1 MHLSAPFIKRPVA
14 TSLLSLALLLAGSVA
29 YSVLPVA
36 SLPDVD
42 FPVIGV
48 GAGIPGASPET
59 VASSIATPLERQ
71 FGRIA
76 GVNQM
81 TSTSSLGSANVT
93 LQFDLNRDIDAAS
106 RDVQAAINAARSQL
120 PANMPQNPGYR
131 KANPADAPILILTL
145 TSDIVPKPQ
154 IYDMADSILAQK
166 IAQIQGVGQVFVG
179 GSAQPAVRVELNPM
193 QLANNGIGL
202 EAVRTALTNANAN
215 RPKGSFND
223 AQHRWQID
231 DNDQI
236 FKASEYKPI
245 IVGYNHQTGAT
256 VRLGDLGTVVDSVSD
271 IHTAGFAGNNT
282 SGHSGVLKDAIL
294 IIIFKIPG
302 ANVIDSVDAVLK
314 EMPRLQAEIPP
325 TIKMDVAV
333 DRTTT
338 IRASV
343 HDVEISLL
351 ISVLLVVLVVFLFLR
366 EIWATIIPSIAVP
379 LSLVGTFGV
388 MYLLGYTIDNLSLM
402 ALTISTGFVVDD
414 AIVVIE
420 NITRYLE
427 EGMKPYEAAMRGSKE
442 IGFTVLS
449 MSTSLIAVFI
459 PILLMGGIIGKL
471 FREFA
476 VTLSVAIAVS
486 MLVSLTTTP
495 MLCARFL
502 KERDESRHGHLY
514 RIFENGFQWVHHE
527 YNAALRWV
535 LRHQGLTLAVA
546 IGCAFLN
553 VYLFQIV
560 PKGFFPQQDT
570 GRMGGQTIGEQD
582 ISFPAMR
589 DKQQKLAQFV
599 LNDPAVATV
608 TAFAGG
614 GRGSNNTGFM
624 FVALK
629 DPKDRPGHVTA
640 DQVVN
645 RLRGKLLSVPG
656 ARTFLQAQQDIQ
668 VGGRGSAAQ
677 YQYTL
682 SAPDPDE
689 LNTWAPRLEA
699 RARSMPELRDVS
711 TDEQNHGLSETLVID
726 RDTAARLGITTAA
739 IDQVLYDAFGQRQVS
754 TMYTGLN
761 QYFVVMEVAPEYQL
775 SPDSLKNIYIKVG
788 STGAPAAVPLL
799 GSTAAPATAA
809 TSAAPATST
818 STSAPSGASAAFPT
832 SGGQLVSS
840 TTNAA
845 GGAASSISTST
856 PTASSSTNP
865 VASNIA
871 AIASSNNQSTTAAIS
886 SGTLTGMPSG
896 VTSLPFAVENG
907 PSTAAAPS
915 TPVTTS
921 GGATSAPG
929 AISAPGATSAPG
941 AMVPLSAIAHWEEKR
956 TSLTVNHQGQYPA
969 VTLTFNL
976 APNVAL
982 GDAVTALQK
991 AEAEMG
997 MPSTVH
1003 ATFQGTAQAFQESLK
1018 NEPYL
1023 ILAAI
1028 VAVYIVLGILYESLI
1043 HPLTILSTL
1052 PPAGVGAILAL
1063 LITGTDLSIMALIGI
1078 LLLIGIVK
1086 KNAIMMIDFALQA
1099 EREEGLPPVEAIYQA
1114 CLLRFRPIM
1123 MTTLAAMFGGLPLAI
1138 GMGVGSELR
1147 QPLGIT
1153 IVGGLLVSQALTL
1166 FTTPVVYL
1174 FFDKLQWR
1182 VMKLHRIGSE
1192 LDEPA
1197 GD

>member
-1 MHLSAPFIKRPVA
+1 MHLSAPFIRRPVA
-14 TSLLSLALLLAGSVA
+14 TTLLSLALLLAGSVA
-29 YSVLPVA
+29 YSILPVA

-48 GAGIPGASPET
+48 GAGLPGGSPET
-59 VASSIATPLERQ
+59 MASAVATPLERQ

-81 TSTSSLGSANVT
+81 TSSSSLGSASVT
-93 LQFDLNRDIDAAS
+93 LQFDLNRNIDAAA

-120 PANMPQNPGYR
+120 PSYLPQNPSYR
-131 KANPADAPILILTL
+131 KANPAEAPILILTL
-145 TSDIVPKPQ
+145 TSDVVPKPQ

-166 IAQIQGVGQVFVG
+166 ISQIQGVGQTFVG

-193 QLANNGIGL
+193 QLANNGVGL
-202 EAVRTALTNANAN
+202 EAVRTALANANAN
-215 RPKGSFND
+215 RPKGSFDD

-231 DNDQI
+231 NNDQI
-236 FKASEYKPI
+236 FKAVDYAPI
-245 IVGYNHQTGAT
+245 IVGYNQQTGAA
-256 VRLGDLGTVVDSVSD
+256 VRVADLGTVTDSVSD
-271 IHTAGFAGNNT
+271 IHTAGLAGNN
-282 SGHSGVLKDAIL
+282 SPGHSGQLKDAIL
-294 IIIFKIPG
+294 IVIFKIPG
-302 ANVIDSVDAVLK
+302 ANVIDTVDAVLK
-314 EMPRLQAEIPP
+314 ELPRLQAEIPP
-325 TIKMDVAV
+325 TIKMNVAV

-338 IRASV
+338 IRSSV
-343 HDVEISLL
+343 HDVEITLI

-366 EIWATIIPSIAVP
+366 EIWATIIPSVAVP

-427 EGMKPYEAAMRGSKE
+427 EGMNPYEAAMKGSKE

-486 MLVSLTTTP
+486 LLVSLTTTP
-495 MLCARFL
+495 MLCAKFL
-502 KERDESRHGHLY
+502 KQHDESRYGRLY
-514 RIFENGFQWVHHE
+514 RISENAFQWIHHE
-527 YNAALRWV
+527 YNSALRWV
-535 LRHQGLTLAVA
+535 LRHQWITLSVA

-553 VYLFQIV
+553 IYLFMIV

-570 GRMGGQTIGEQD
+570 GRLGGRTRAAQD
-582 ISFPAMR
+582 ISFPAMAA
-589 DKQQKLAQFV
+589 KQKQLAQMV
-599 LNDPAVATV
+599 LEDPAVQTV
-608 TAFAGG
+608 TAFVGGNGPGG
-614 GRGSNNTGFM
+614 GGTNVGNM
-624 FVALK
+624 FIALK
-629 DPKDRPGHVTA
+629 PLNERPGRVTA

-645 RLRGKLLSVPG
+645 GLRRKLTSVPG
-656 ARTFLQAQQDIQ
+656 ATLFLQAQQDIQ
-668 VGGRGSAAQ
+668 VGGRGSDAQ

-682 SAPDPDE
+682 SDENLNE
-689 LNTWAPRLEA
+689 LNTWAPQLLA
-699 RARSMPELRDVS
+699 RMRTMPQLRDAS
-711 TDEQNHGLSETLVID
+711 TDQQDQGLSATLVID
-726 RDTAARLGITTAA
+726 RDTAARLGISAST

-761 QYFVVMEVAPEYQL
+761 QYFVVMEVDPQYQL
-775 SPDSLKNIYIKVG
+775 SPDSLNNIYIKA
-788 STGAPAAVPLL
+788 STTTGAAPSVSTLGTTTAAAAPAA
-799 GSTAAPATAA
+799 APAA
-809 TSAAPATST
+809 
-818 STSAPSGASAAFPT
+818 STSAPPSAVSGAAAVFAT
-832 SGGQLVSS
+832 SGGQLVTSS
-840 TTNAA
+840 TT
-845 GGAASSISTST
+845 
-856 PTASSSTNP
+856 SSSTTSTTTSATSNATD
-865 VASNIA
+865 VSGNIA
-871 AIASSNNQSTTAAIS
+871 ATAAAAGESTTAASIA
-886 SGTLTGMPSG
+886 SGTLTGMSSSSG
-896 VTSLPFAVENG
+896 SSAAAFSSAGGLTSLPASAAPAG
-907 PSTAAAPS
+907 TTAAAN
-915 TPVTTS
+915 
-921 GGATSAPG
+921 
-929 AISAPGATSAPG
+929 G

-956 TSLTVNHQGQYPA
+956 TSLAVNHQGQYPA

-982 GDAVTALQK
+982 GEAVTALQK
-991 AEAEMG
+991 AQADMG
-997 MPSTVH
+997 MPSSIH
-1003 ATFQGTAQAFQESLK
+1003 ATFQGTAQAFQDSLK

-1023 ILAAI
+1023 ILAAL

-1099 EREEGLPPVEAIYQA
+1099 ERDHGLPPVEAIYQA

-1147 QPLGIT
+1147 KPLGIT
-1153 IVGGLLVSQALTL
+1153 IVGGLLVSQMLTL

-1192 LDEPA
+1192 LEEAP